1 MPVSLVILTQPGD
14 ARPRRVLTVA
24 AGTSILTAA
33 HDGGV
38 DVTATCGGR
47 GRCTSCRVKFIE
59 GTIPPPTIMD
69 EIQLGDDLV
78 REGYRLS
85 CQCTVTEPITVQVAP
100 PLDEQAFQILGA
112 GPGVGGLGVRIDAGI
127 AKELVKVSLPR
138 EEHHQTSD
146 LEQLAAAIG
155 VAPESVGPSVLAG
168 LPQALR
174 DDPAGVTVT
183 TFVSGSV
190 SGGSPGGAARTVV
203 AVERGDTTAMK
214 FGLAIDVGTT
224 SVVTTLIEL
233 ESGEQLASV
242 SSLNPQAVFGGD
254 LMSRIAFA
262 QFNPTNLRKLQ
273 TRIVGL
279 LNQHVAEVCRTS
291 GVLPKW
297 IYKAVV
303 VGNTCMHHLL
313 LGIDPSHVGLA
324 PYAPVMRHAA
334 VLPARELPLKIAPEA
349 RVCLLPLV
357 AGFVGADA
365 VAVALA
371 TRLADSPALRVAV
384 DIGTNGEV
392 LLGSRERLLACSAP
406 AGPALEGAQI
416 RHGMRGAQGAIDKV
430 TIDHDVR
437 VHTIG
442 ETPALGI
449 CGSGLID
456 LLAGLLDAGVIDWT
470 GLIQVE
476 ARDSLPPAL
485 RGRVAMRGEERVFV
499 VLRPGEAGARA
510 EIVLTQDDVRQVQLA
525 KGAIASG
532 IAMLLHVAAVPL
544 ERVEELL
551 LAGGF
556 GNYLSILSAIRIGLI
571 PALPV
576 GRVRYVGNAASLGA
590 QLCLLSE
597 AERARADTIASR
609 IEHVSL
615 AAHPD
620 FEQLFVDAMNFPR
633 G

>member
-1 MPVSLVILTQPGD
+1 MAVSLVILTDPGD
-14 ARPRRVLTVA
+14 ARTRRELTVA
-24 AGTSILTAA
+24 AGTSILKAA

-38 DVTATCGGR
+38 DVTATCVGR
-47 GRCTSCRVKFIE
+47 GRCTSCRVKFVE

-100 PLDEQAFQILGA
+100 PLAEQAFQILGA
-112 GPGVGGLGVRIDAGI
+112 GPGVGGLGLRIDAGI

-146 LEQLAAAIG
+146 LEQLAAAVG
-155 VAPESVGPSVLAG
+155 VAPECVGPSVLAG

-183 TFVSGSV
+183 TFAPGSA
-190 SGGSPGGAARTVV
+190 GARRAVI
-203 AVERGDTTAMK
+203 AVERGYTTAMK

-262 QFNPTNLRKLQ
+262 QFNPVNLRKLT
-273 TRIVGL
+273 TRILGL
-279 LNQHVAEVCRTS
+279 LNQHIEQVCREA

-297 IYKAVV
+297 VYKVVV
-303 VGNTCMHHLL
+303 VGNTCMHHLF

-324 PYAPVMRHAA
+324 PYAPVMRHPL
-334 VLPARELPLKIAPEA
+334 VTTARELHLKAAPEA
-349 RVCLLPLV
+349 QVCFLPIV

-371 TRLADSPALRVAV
+371 TRMDAGDRLRCAV

-392 LLGSRERLLACSAP
+392 VLGSRARLLACSAP

-416 RHGMRGAQGAIDKV
+416 RHGMRGALGAIDRV
-430 TIDHDVR
+430 TVDDDVH

-442 ETPALGI
+442 EAAALGI

-456 LLAGLLDAGVIDWT
+456 LLVGLLDAGVIDPT
-470 GLIQVE
+470 GLIQVDQ
-476 ARDSLPPAL
+476 RDALPGKL
-485 RGRVAMRGEERVFV
+485 RDRVVMRGEERQVI
-499 VLRPGEAGARA
+499 VLRPGDHGAGR

-532 IAMLLHVAAVPL
+532 VAMLLHVAGIAPGDL
-544 ERVEELL
+544 DELM

-556 GNYLSILSAIRIGLI
+556 GNYIW
-571 PALPV
+571 
-576 GRVRYVGNAASLGA
+576 
-590 QLCLLSE
+590 
-597 AERARADTIASR
+597 
-609 IEHVSL
+609 
-615 AAHPD
+615 
-620 FEQLFVDAMNFPR
+620 
-633 G
+633 

>member
-183 TFVSGSV
+183 TFLSGS
-190 SGGSPGGAARTVV
+190 GPAGAARTVV

-430 TIDHDVR
+430 TIDHDVH

-456 LLAGLLDAGVIDWT
+456 LLAGLLAAGVIDWT

-499 VLRPGEAGARA
+499 VLRPGEAAARA

-525 KGAIASG
+525 KGAIAAG